1 MRKESKEN
9 LHKEHRK
16 RMRERYLI
24 SGIDSFSTHNIVEF
38 MLFNVI
44 PRKDTNEI
52 AHNLLNYYG
61 SFANILDADY
71 YDLIQ
76 REGIGEYVATF
87 IKLLP
92 DLFRIYSLDK
102 ASMGTVYDKVD
113 KIAEFL
119 ISYYTAVT
127 KEIIVVILLNNK
139 NAMIDCV
146 KIHEGSVSSGFVNPD
161 MIAEIVFTRKA
172 SNFILAHNHPNGDP
186 QPSNEDILTTRM
198 INNAFS
204 MFNIKMLEH
213 YIIAGTRYTTIG
225 NM

>member
-1 MRKESKEN
+1 MNKESKEN

-16 RMRERYLI
+16 RMRERYLT

-44 PRKDTNEI
+44 PRKDTNET
-52 AHNLLNYYG
+52 AHKLLNYYG

-76 REGIGEYVATF
+76 REGIGVYAATF

-92 DLFRIYSLDK
+92 DLFRIYSIDK
-102 ASMGTVYDKVD
+102 ASTGTVYDKVD

-119 ISYYTAVT
+119 ISYYTAIT

-172 SNFILAHNHPNGDP
+172 TNFILAHNHPNGDP
-186 QPSNEDILTTRM
+186 QPSTEDILATRM